1 MYNNTC
7 KFLIRE
13 TEMTISVIGLNHKS
27 ASIEVREKFS
37 FTADNVSL
45 LLRRIKKRE
54 QISEVIVVST
64 CNRTEIY
71 IESQSGIVDIKN
83 WLLSEKEY
91 KLFSKYLYSYEEED
105 AIKHLFRVV
114 AGLDSM
120 VIGENEVLG
129 QVKSAYKIA
138 LENKTVDSKL
148 KRLFEYSFS
157 VAKNV
162 RTNTDIGGNAI
173 SFMYTSILLIK
184 KIFSAVDE
192 KKCLLI
198 GAGEMTQLALKYLKS
213 NNVHEITICN
223 RKEEK
228 GKKLAVDNNCK
239 YSNLNNLSNIIHD
252 FDIIITS
259 TSSSLPLIGKG
270 NIENALEKRNNSSM
284 VIIDLGVP
292 RDVES
297 QIKNLNNVY
306 LYTIDDLGEII
317 EKNYKIREKSIKE
330 AEEIIKFKIIEYK
343 NWLAENSSA
352 EIIKNYREY
361 VDDIANGIVIK
372 AKRMIKNSEDVNIV
386 IDYVSESLK
395 NKLAHETTLKLKE
408 LYPHLDEDKIN
419 KLNNLFKEN

>member
-1 MYNNTC
+1 
-7 KFLIRE
+7 
-13 TEMTISVIGLNHKS
+13 MTISVIGLNHKS
-27 ASIEVREKFS
+27 ANIDIREKFS
-37 FTADNVSL
+37 FTPDSASL
-45 LLRRIKKRE
+45 LLRRIKKVRD
-54 QISEVIVVST
+54 IIEVIVVST

-71 IESQSGIVDIKN
+71 CESANGSDDIKN

-91 KLFSKYLYSYEEED
+91 KSFAKHLYIHEEED
-105 AIKHLFRVV
+105 AIEHLFKVV

-120 VIGENEVLG
+120 VIGESEVLG
-129 QVKSAYKIA
+129 QVKTAYKIA
-138 LENKTVDSKL
+138 LDNKSIDGKL

-184 KIFSAVDE
+184 KIFSTVEE

-198 GAGEMTQLALKYLKS
+198 GAGEMTELALKYLKS
-213 NNVHEITICN
+213 NSVNDITICN

-228 GKKLAVDNNCK
+228 GKKLALENSCR
-239 YSNLNNLSNIIHD
+239 YSNLNNLSTIIHD
-252 FDIIITS
+252 YDVIITS

-270 NIENALEKRNNSSM
+270 NIENALIKRNNRSI

-297 QIKNLNNVY
+297 QIKTLDNVY
-306 LYTIDDLGEII
+306 LYTIDDLGQII
-317 EKNYKIREKSIKE
+317 EKNYKIREKSIKD

-343 NWLAENSSA
+343 NWLSENNST

-361 VDDIANGIVIK
+361 VDDITNGIVIK
-372 AKRMIKNSEDVNIV
+372 AKRMAKNSEDINQI
-386 IDYVSESLK
+386 IDYVSETLK
-395 NKLAHETTLKLKE
+395 KKLAHETTIKLKE
-408 LYPHLDEDKIN
+408 LYPNLDEDKIE
-419 KLNNLFKEN
+419 KLNKLFKEN

>member
-1 MYNNTC
+1 M
-7 KFLIRE
+7 
-13 TEMTISVIGLNHKS
+13 
-27 ASIEVREKFS
+27 
-37 FTADNVSL
+37 
-45 LLRRIKKRE
+45 
-54 QISEVIVVST
+54 
-64 CNRTEIY
+64 
-71 IESQSGIVDIKN
+71 
-83 WLLSEKEY
+83 
-91 KLFSKYLYSYEEED
+91 
-105 AIKHLFRVV
+105 
-114 AGLDSM
+114 
-120 VIGENEVLG
+120 
-129 QVKSAYKIA
+129 
-138 LENKTVDSKL
+138 
-148 KRLFEYSFS
+148 
-157 VAKNV
+157 
-162 RTNTDIGGNAI
+162 
-173 SFMYTSILLIK
+173 
-184 KIFSAVDE
+184 
-192 KKCLLI
+192 
-198 GAGEMTQLALKYLKS
+198 
-213 NNVHEITICN
+213 
-223 RKEEK
+223 
-228 GKKLAVDNNCK
+228 AVDNNCR

-352 EIIKNYREY
+352 EIIKNYRDY
-361 VDDIANGIVIK
+361 VDDITNGIVIK
-372 AKRMIKNSEDVNIV
+372 AKRMIKNSEDVNVV

>member
-1 MYNNTC
+1 M
-7 KFLIRE
+7 
-13 TEMTISVIGLNHKS
+13 
-27 ASIEVREKFS
+27 
-37 FTADNVSL
+37 
-45 LLRRIKKRE
+45 
-54 QISEVIVVST
+54 
-64 CNRTEIY
+64 
-71 IESQSGIVDIKN
+71 
-83 WLLSEKEY
+83 
-91 KLFSKYLYSYEEED
+91 
-105 AIKHLFRVV
+105 
-114 AGLDSM
+114 AG
-120 VIGENEVLG
+120 
-129 QVKSAYKIA
+129 
-138 LENKTVDSKL
+138 
-148 KRLFEYSFS
+148 
-157 VAKNV
+157 
-162 RTNTDIGGNAI
+162 
-173 SFMYTSILLIK
+173 
-184 KIFSAVDE
+184 
-192 KKCLLI
+192 
-198 GAGEMTQLALKYLKS
+198 
-213 NNVHEITICN
+213 
-223 RKEEK
+223 
-228 GKKLAVDNNCK
+228 DNNCK

-361 VDDIANGIVIK
+361 VDDITNGIVIK